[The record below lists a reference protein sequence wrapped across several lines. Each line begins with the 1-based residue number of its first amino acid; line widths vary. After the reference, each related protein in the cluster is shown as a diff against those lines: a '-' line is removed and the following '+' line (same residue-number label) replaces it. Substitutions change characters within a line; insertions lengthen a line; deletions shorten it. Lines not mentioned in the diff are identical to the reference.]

1 MPGGKPTVY
10 VGSYDGNFYALDART
25 GNVRWKYK
33 RRAGKIS
40 GAATVV
46 GDIVY
51 FATCSRARTTGLGAR
66 TGRKVFRFGRGGFNP
81 VITDGRNLFLTGY
94 SSLTQLTPKC

>member
-1 MPGGKPTVY
+1 MEAQGPG
-10 VGSYDGNFYALDART
+10 AHL
-25 GNVRWKYK
+25 
-33 RRAGKIS
+33 

-51 FATCSRARTTGLGAR
+51 FGDLKSRTTTGLGAR

-81 VITDGRNLFLTGY
+81 VISDGRDLSVVGY
-94 SSLTQLTPKC
+94 ASLSQLRPQAAAR